1 MSDRICL
8 GMDVAMLCRKSK
20 DILSLVGEILSSPRF
35 DERALEVSKVR
46 AKTSLE
52 ISRRQM
58 ANVAMLNLGPLLFGK
73 GHPLARQNE
82 AADFDGVTVE
92 KLVAMHRRIYT
103 QSGCHSYLSLIH
115 I

>member
-1 MSDRICL
+1 M
-8 GMDVAMLCRKSK
+8 
-20 DILSLVGEILSSPRF
+20 
-35 DERALEVSKVR
+35 
-46 AKTSLE
+46 E

-103 QSGCHSYLSLIH
+103 QSGIGRLWWHSCLRGRRAEVR
-115 I
+115 